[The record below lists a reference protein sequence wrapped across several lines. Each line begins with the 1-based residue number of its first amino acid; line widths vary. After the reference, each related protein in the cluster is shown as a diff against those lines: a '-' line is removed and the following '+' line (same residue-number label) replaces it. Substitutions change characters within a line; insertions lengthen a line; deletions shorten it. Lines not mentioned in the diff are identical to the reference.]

1 VIGIGCRFPG
11 ADGPDAFWRLLR
23 NGVNAITEVP
33 GQRWDADEL
42 YDPRPSTPGKMNTRW
57 GGFLSDV
64 DRFDAAFFRISP
76 REARRVD
83 PQQRLLLEVAWEAL
97 EDAGQV
103 AEQLAGSATGV
114 FVGISND
121 DYARLQLSDLALDD
135 AYAGTGSAL
144 SIAANRLSYWFD
156 LRGPSLAVDTACS
169 SSLVA
174 VHLACR
180 SLRGGEC
187 SLALAGGVNLIL
199 TPALT
204 VNFTKAGF
212 MAPDGLC
219 KAFDSRADGYVRG
232 EGAGVVV
239 LKPLAVAIEDGDPIY
254 AVIRGSAVNQDGRT
268 NGLTAPNRWAQE
280 AVLRS
285 AYANAGVAPAEVTLI
300 EAHGTGTALG
310 DPIEAGALG
319 AVLAEDRAPDRL
331 CSLGSV
337 KTNIGHLEAAAGIAG
352 LIKVALALQHRELP
366 PTLHFEKPN
375 PLIPFADLPLRVQ
388 TTLAP
393 WQGPLRAGVSAFG
406 FGGTNAH
413 VVLEGPP
420 ETPAAANATAGPFL
434 LPLSAQSP
442 SALRM
447 LAEAW
452 AGHLRELDP
461 PAVADLCYTAAVRRS
476 HHDVRLAVQGASGAE
491 LADLLAAFC
500 RGEGPRG
507 LSTGTRSRG
516 REPEVVFVFPGQG
529 AQWLHMGRRLLDQ
542 QPIFRASLE
551 RTEAALRAH
560 VEWSL
565 LEELTSGATSH
576 LECVD
581 VVQPVLFAIQVA
593 LAELWR
599 SWGVEPDAVVGQSMG
614 EVAAAHVAGALSLED
629 AAKIICLRSRLMR
642 SVSGRGGMAAVEL
655 SFEQARTSLAG
666 YEDRLEVAVSNSPT
680 SSVLSGDSGALAEVV
695 ATLEANNVLVRSVKV
710 DVAAHSPHMT
720 PLREELLDI
729 LRDIRPAAPSIPL
742 YSTVTGELAGSLDA
756 AYWVRNLRDP
766 VLFSAAVQQL
776 VSDGHRHFLE
786 ISPHPILLGSIQ
798 QGLDHA
804 GKTGVVLASLRRE
817 EDEQSVL
824 LGSLGELYCRGHAP
838 DWDSLYES
846 GRCVRLPF
854 SYPWQRERFWLDELA
869 LPAPQPRPDGPATW
883 EAVVLAGREQ
893 AEQGPLDLGLETFG
907 HRLETLDRAATAA
920 MIDALRRLG
929 AFARSD
935 EPVGVDSVLERCRI
949 LPAYRNLV
957 GRWLGHLARSG
968 ALRREGDRYVGSLT
982 GETADWAEAREAWAS
997 APQLVAYLER
1007 CAERLP
1013 SILRGEESPLETL
1026 FPGGSPATADFLYRE
1041 WAVARYF
1048 NAIAAAVL
1056 RPLLDALPKR
1066 RPLRIL
1072 EVGAGTGGMTGAIL
1086 PGLPEERTSYHFTDV
1101 SEFFFRRGEE
1111 RFAAYPFVEYRTLDI
1126 EEPPEKQGFAS
1137 HSYDLVIAANVL
1149 HATRDLGTT
1158 LDHVASLLAPGG
1170 SLLLYETTTHP
1181 LWFDISV
1188 GLIEGWQRFDDDLRK
1203 DNPLLSA
1210 GQWVAALSAHEF
1222 GPIAAFPEPASSAAV
1237 LGQHVLVARAT
1248 GTETGSPHLLP
1259 AEPVVEPKEQ
1269 SESPRSSIAG
1279 ELLAAPEADQL
1290 SRLELYFGDLIKGA
1304 LRLPS
1309 ALPLEPDQPLDEL
1322 GFDSLMV
1329 VELAT
1334 KLEAALGSTVPFS
1347 YFRPGVTVAQLA
1359 AQVLALLRLDQ
1370 QPAGAEAAD
1379 PVLVRI
1385 KPTGSRIPFFC
1396 VTAGYGDLIA
1406 FEQLATELGPDQ
1418 PFYALQPPLEGS
1430 HDSLGDLAADYA
1442 AAMRRVQPEG
1452 PYLVGGYCS
1461 GGIAAYALAQLL
1473 IAEGQEVRRL
1483 VLLDTPWVYSHF
1495 DHLAYRALKATIAKR
1510 LPSPSDSRRRLPQI
1524 LWALCRD
1531 RGLERHL
1538 KLIAGYVPRAYPG
1551 PIALF
1556 LPRGSF
1562 IRFTHARRAWHLV
1575 ARGRQE
1581 VYVVAGDHDN
1591 FLRGKRLAGMARLLR
1606 ECLERAGGQQRLSA
1620 EPPRTS
1626 RPTP

>member
-1 VIGIGCRFPG
+1 LPRPADQPPPEPIAVIGIGCRFPG
-11 ADGPDAFWRLLR
+11 ADGPDAFWRLLHG
-23 NGVNAITEVP
+23 GVSAITEVP
-33 GQRWDADEL
+33 AQRWDADEL
-42 YDPRPSTPGKMNTRW
+42 YDPQPSTPGKMNTRW
-57 GGFLSDV
+57 GGFLDQV
-64 DRFDAAFFRISP
+64 DQFDAAFFRISP
-76 REARRVD
+76 REARRID

-97 EDAGQV
+97 EDAGQT
-103 AEQLAGSATGV
+103 AERLAGSATGV

-156 LRGPSLAVDTACS
+156 LRGPSMAIDTACS

-180 SLRGGEC
+180 SLRSGEC

-239 LKPLAVAIEDGDPIY
+239 LKPLAFAIADRDPIY
-254 AVIRGSAVNQDGRT
+254 AVIRGSAVNQDGRS

-280 AVLRS
+280 DVLRS
-285 AYANAGVAPAEVTLI
+285 AYANAGVAPSEVTLI

-310 DPIEAGALG
+310 DPIEAAALG
-319 AVLAEDRAPDRL
+319 AVLARDRAPDRP

-366 PTLHFEKPN
+366 PSLHFEKPN
-375 PLIPFADLPLRVQ
+375 PLIPFADLPIRVQ

-393 WQGPLRAGVSAFG
+393 WPGRRCAGVSAFG

-413 VVLEGPP
+413 VVLESPP
-420 ETPAAANATAGPFL
+420 ETLVAAKGTAGPFL

-442 SALRM
+442 AALRK

-452 AGHLRELDP
+452 AGHLRDLDP
-461 PAVADLCYTAAVRRS
+461 AAVADLCYTAAIRRS

-491 LADLLAAFC
+491 LADLLAAFR
-500 RGEGPRG
+500 RGEEPRG
-507 LSTGTRSRG
+507 LSTGTRPRG

-560 VEWSL
+560 VDWSL
-565 LEELTSGATSH
+565 LEELTSDAPSR

-581 VVQPVLFAIQVA
+581 VIQPVLFAIQVA

-629 AAKIICLRSRLMR
+629 AATIICLRSRLMR

-655 SFEQARTSLAG
+655 SLEQARSSLAG

-695 ATLEANNVLVRSVKV
+695 ATLEANNVLVRPVKV

-720 PLREELLDI
+720 PLREELLQI

-742 YSTVTGELAGSLDA
+742 YSTVTGEMAGSLDA

-766 VLFSAAVQQL
+766 VLFSAAVQRL
-776 VSDGHRHFLE
+776 VHDGHRHFLE

-804 GKTGVVLASLRRE
+804 GKAGVVLASMRRE

-824 LGSLGELYCRGHAP
+824 LRSLGELYCRGRAP
-838 DWDSLYES
+838 AWDSLYES
-846 GRCVRLPF
+846 GRCVRLPY
-854 SYPWQRERFWLDELA
+854 SYPWQRERFWLEGMA
-869 LPAPQPRPDGPATW
+869 LPAPQPEPDRAATW
-883 EAVVLAGREQ
+883 EAVVLAGKDQ
-893 AEQGPLDLGLETFG
+893 ARQGPLDLGLDTFG
-907 HRLETLDRAATAA
+907 PRLQALDRAAAAA
-920 MIDALRRLG
+920 MIDALRVLG
-929 AFARSD
+929 AFSRPD
-935 EPVGVDSVLERCRI
+935 ESQSIDSLLERFRI
-949 LPAYRNLV
+949 VPVYRSLV
-957 GRWLGHLARSG
+957 GRWLRHLARLGS
-968 ALRREGDRYVGSLT
+968 LRQKGERYVGSLT
-982 GETADWAEAREAWAS
+982 DETADWAPSREAWAS

-1007 CAERLP
+1007 CAGRLP
-1013 SILRGEESPLETL
+1013 RILRGEENPLETL
-1026 FPGGSPATADFLYRE
+1026 FPGGSSETADFLYRD

-1048 NAIAAAVL
+1048 NAVAAAVL
-1056 RPLLDALPKR
+1056 RPLLEALPKGR
-1066 RPLRIL
+1066 ALRIL
-1072 EVGAGTGGMTGAIL
+1072 EVGAGTGGLTGAIL
-1086 PGLPEERTSYHFTDV
+1086 PRLPQERAHYHFTDV
-1101 SEFFFRRGEE
+1101 SEFFFRRAEE
-1111 RFAAYPFVEYRTLDI
+1111 RFGAYPLVEYRSLDI
-1126 EEPPEKQGFAS
+1126 ERTPKEQGFAS
-1137 HSYDLVIAANVL
+1137 HSYDLVIASNVL
-1149 HATRDLGTT
+1149 HATRDLGAA
-1158 LDHVASLLAPGG
+1158 LEHVNSLLAPGG

-1210 GQWVAALSAHEF
+1210 GDWAAALGAHGF
-1222 GPIAAFPEPASSAAV
+1222 GPIAAFPEPGSQAAV
-1237 LGQHVLVARAT
+1237 LGQHVLVARTTA
-1248 GTETGSPHLLP
+1248 TETGTPHLQP
-1259 AEPVVEPKEQ
+1259 AVPELEPRTQP
-1269 SESPRSSIAG
+1269 ESPRSSIAG
-1279 ELLAAPEADQL
+1279 ELLAAPGADQL
-1290 SRLELYFGDLIKGA
+1290 TKLELYFQDLIKGA
-1304 LRLPS
+1304 LRLP
-1309 ALPLEPDQPLDEL
+1309 AAQALEPDQPLDEL

-1334 KLEAALGSTVPFS
+1334 KTESDLGTTLPFS
-1347 YFRPGVTVAQLA
+1347 YFRPGVTVARLA
-1359 AQVLALLRLDQ
+1359 GQVLALLRLDP
-1370 QPAGAEAAD
+1370 PAGATETSD

-1385 KPTGSRIPFFC
+1385 KPSGSRIPFFC
-1396 VTAGYGDLIA
+1396 VTAGYGDLMA
-1406 FEQLATELGPDQ
+1406 FEQLAVELGEDQ
-1418 PFYALQPPLEGS
+1418 PFHALQPPIDGS
-1430 HDSLGDLAADYA
+1430 CESLGDLAAEYA
-1442 AAMRRVQPEG
+1442 AALRRVQPEG

-1461 GGIAAYALAQLL
+1461 GGIAAYALAQRL

-1483 VLLDTPWVYSHF
+1483 VLLDTPWVYSRL
-1495 DHLAYRALKATIAKR
+1495 DHLAYRALKAVIAER

-1538 KLIAGYVPRAYPG
+1538 KLIAGYVPRSYPG

-1556 LPRGSF
+1556 LPRASF
-1562 IRFTHARRAWHLV
+1562 LRFTHARRAWQLV

-1581 VYVVAGDHDN
+1581 VKVVAGDHDN
-1591 FLRGKRLAGMARLLR
+1591 FLRGTRLAGLARLLR
-1606 ECLERAGGQQRLSA
+1606 QCLERAQA
-1620 EPPRTS
+1620 E
-1626 RPTP
+1626 